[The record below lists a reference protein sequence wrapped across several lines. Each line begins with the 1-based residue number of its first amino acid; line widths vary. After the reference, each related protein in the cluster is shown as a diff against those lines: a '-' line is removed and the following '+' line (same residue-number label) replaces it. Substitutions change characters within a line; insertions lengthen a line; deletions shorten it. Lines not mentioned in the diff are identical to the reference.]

1 MADTVQITME
11 KMVPELED
19 LQARKIFSAAEIR
32 QIVDKRRGFEY
43 SLQRM
48 PLRKIDAMRY
58 IEYELKLD
66 ALRAT
71 RKERLGLAK
80 VTLGDT
86 AGVRRVHNIF
96 DRVLFKHRG
105 SVELWLQYVAFCKR
119 EGSSRVLSAVFS
131 RALQS
136 HPRSAE
142 LWIEAASYEF
152 GVNLNVDSARVLMQR
167 AIRLN
172 NHNQKLWLEY
182 FRLELLYVQKLTMR
196 RQVLRLDEE
205 VEKPKDDGSTVLI
218 DELPEEKESAEEV
231 VSEEMAA
238 KTNARKLVLQGAIAK
253 IVYTNAVAAI
263 ADNVAFRLKF
273 VEIRDLFGTLTAAEL
288 SDFILDD
295 CLQKFPKSEEV
306 HSAKALRPFLAVED
320 SDTAHFG
327 ESSEVDGANVSE
339 AERQAELL
347 VVHNFETSVSQLDTI
362 SMKELFADWLVTRLA
377 SSSQT
382 AFLLEYARAKL
393 KEFAFSA
400 SSSTSPSLAIKYVD
414 LIHRTDGTDDAL
426 MVVRKVCDE
435 CLPHSSEVWLLQ
447 SQLVLHADHEE
458 ASTSR
463 SPSAKRRRTSLGSR
477 SKTTTIINPL
487 SAAVSVLKT
496 ALTRIAKEDFDAQF
510 AIHNRLVQLLI
521 SSAES
526 PSVIEK
532 AFKTALDAQKRGSAH
547 WSAVRQQYVT
557 WAASAASQRSLE
569 QVRSLY
575 TKFMVDEQLLPSP
588 ETQSFLSLCVDIETS
603 ATSVNVA
610 QVQKLFE
617 KLVELFGS
625 EQEEVWVQYVR
636 CYSERLSL
644 FADATRVQQRALRVW
659 KESPALTQFA
669 STGLLT
675 EIR

>member
-19 LQARKIFSAAEIR
+19 LQARKLFSADEIR

-43 SLQRM
+43 ALKRV

-66 ALRAT
+66 ALRAA
-71 RKERLGLAK
+71 RKERMGLVK

-86 AGVRRVHNIF
+86 AGTKRVHNIF

-172 NHNQKLWLEY
+172 RHNQKLWLEY
-182 FRLELLYVQKLTMR
+182 FRLELLYVQKLAMR
-196 RQVLRLDEE
+196 RQVLRLDEK
-205 VEKPKDDGSTVLI
+205 VEKTVDDGSTVLT
-218 DELPEEKESAEEV
+218 DELPEEKEAVEEEI
-231 VSEEMAA
+231 SEEMAA
-238 KTNARKLVLQGAIAK
+238 KMNARKLVLQGAIAK

-263 ADNVAFRLKF
+263 ADDVAFRLKF
-273 VEIRDLFGTLTAAEL
+273 VEIRDLFGSLTAAEL
-288 SDFILDD
+288 SDFILQD
-295 CLQKFPKSEEV
+295 CLGAFPKSEEV
-306 HSAKALRPFLAVED
+306 HAAKALRPFLAVEGSAASHLGD
-320 SDTAHFG
+320 
-327 ESSEVDGANVSE
+327 SSEVDGADVSE

-347 VVHNFETSVSQLDTI
+347 VVHNFETSVTELGTVSI
-362 SMKELFADWLVTRLA
+362 KELFADWMVTRLA

-393 KEFAFSA
+393 KEFAFSTTNT
-400 SSSTSPSLAIKYVD
+400 TSPSLAIKYVD
-414 LIHRTDGTDDAL
+414 LIHRTDGTNDAL
-426 MVVRKVCDE
+426 MIVRKVCDE

-458 ASTSR
+458 VDSTSR
-463 SPSAKRRRTSLGSR
+463 SPSAKRRRTSRGSH
-477 SKTTTIINPL
+477 SKGAASNSNPL
-487 SAAVSVLKT
+487 AAAVSVLKT
-496 ALTRIAKEDFDAQF
+496 ALTMIETGDYNAQF
-510 AIHNRLVQLLI
+510 AIHNRLLQLLI

-532 AFKTALDAQKRGSAH
+532 AFKGALDSQKRGSAH
-547 WSAVRQQYVT
+547 WSALRQKYVA
-557 WAASAASQRSLE
+557 WAASTSSQRSFE

-575 TKFMVDEQLLPSP
+575 TKFLVDEQLLPTS
-588 ETQSFLSLCVDIETS
+588 ETYSFLLLCVDIETS
-603 ATSVNVA
+603 ATSVNVP

-625 EQEEVWVQYVR
+625 QQEEVWVQYVR
-636 CYSERLSL
+636 CLSERLGL

-659 KESPALTQFA
+659 KESPALMQLAF
-669 STGLLT
+669 SGV
-675 EIR
+675 

>member
-19 LQARKIFSAAEIR
+19 LQARRLFSAAEIR
-32 QIVDKRRGFEY
+32 QIVDRRRGFEY
-43 SLQRM
+43 SLQRV

-58 IEYELKLD
+58 VEYELKLD
-66 ALRAT
+66 ALRAA
-71 RKERLGLAK
+71 RKERLGLVK

-86 AGVRRVHNIF
+86 AGVKRVHNIF

-172 NHNQKLWLEY
+172 KHHQKLWLEY
-182 FRLELLYVQKLTMR
+182 FRLELLYVQKLAMR

-205 VEKPKDDGSTVLI
+205 VEKPEDDGSTVLI
-218 DELPEEKESAEEV
+218 DELPEEKGAAEEDM
-231 VSEEMAA
+231 SEEMAA
-238 KTNARKLVLQGAIAK
+238 KMNARKLVLQGAIAK

-263 ADNVAFRLKF
+263 AEDVEFRLKF
-273 VEIRDLFGTLTAAEL
+273 VEIRDLFGALTAAEL
-288 SDFILDD
+288 SDFILED
-295 CLQKFPKSEEV
+295 CLQKFPQSEEV
-306 HSAKALRPFLAVED
+306 HAAKALRPFLAVED
-320 SDTAHFG
+320 SDAARSG
-327 ESSEVDGANVSE
+327 VSSEVDGANVSE
-339 AERQAELL
+339 TERQAELL
-347 VVHNFETSVSQLDTI
+347 VVHNFETSVAQLDTI

-414 LIHRTDGTDDAL
+414 LIHRTDGTNDAL

-435 CLPHSSEVWLLQ
+435 CLPQSSEVWLLQ
-447 SQLVLHADHEE
+447 SQLVLHGDHEE

-463 SPSAKRRRTSLGSR
+463 SPSAKRRRTSRGSY
-477 SKTTTIINPL
+477 SKANITNPL
-487 SAAVSVLKT
+487 STAVSVLKT
-496 ALTRIAKEDFDAQF
+496 ALTKIATDDFNAQF

-526 PSVIEK
+526 SSVIEK
-532 AFKTALDAQKRGSAH
+532 AFKAALDAQKRGSAH

-557 WAASAASQRSLE
+557 WASSAASARTLE
-569 QVRSLY
+569 QVRALY

-636 CYSERLSL
+636 CLSERLAL

-669 STGLLT
+669 FTGL
-675 EIR
+675 

>member
-19 LQARKIFSAAEIR
+19 LQARKIFSAPEIR

-43 SLQRM
+43 SLQRV

-58 IEYELKLD
+58 IEYEIKLD
-66 ALRAT
+66 ALRAA

-86 AGVRRVHNIF
+86 AGVKRVHNIF

-172 NHNQKLWLEY
+172 KHNQKLWLEY

-205 VEKPKDDGSTVLI
+205 VEKPEDDGSTVLI
-218 DELPEEKESAEEV
+218 DELPEEAGAADDEM
-231 VSEEMAA
+231 SEEMAA
-238 KTNARKLVLQGAIAK
+238 KMNARKLVLQGAIAK
-253 IVYTNAVAAI
+253 IVYSNAVAAI
-263 ADNVAFRLKF
+263 ADDVAFRLKF
-273 VEIRDLFGTLTAAEL
+273 VEIRDLFGSLTAAEV
-288 SDFILDD
+288 SDFILED
-295 CLQKFPKSEEV
+295 CLQNFPKSEEV
-306 HSAKALRPFLAVED
+306 HAAKALRPFLAVED
-320 SDTAHFG
+320 SDASRLG

-347 VVHNFETSVSQLDTI
+347 VVQNFETSVSQLDTL
-362 SMKELFADWLVTRLA
+362 SMKELFADWLVARLA

-414 LIHRTDGTDDAL
+414 LIHRTDGTNDAL

-435 CLPHSSEVWLLQ
+435 CLPQSSEVWLLQ

-458 ASTSR
+458 TSTSR
-463 SPSAKRRRTSLGSR
+463 SPSAKRRRTSRGSI
-477 SKTTTIINPL
+477 SKTVTAVANPL
-487 SAAVSVLKT
+487 TSAVSVLKT
-496 ALTRIAKEDFDAQF
+496 ALTKIATEDFDAQF

-526 PSVIEK
+526 PSVVEK
-532 AFKTALDAQKRGSAH
+532 AFKAALDAQKRGSAH
-547 WSAVRQQYVT
+547 WCAMRQQYVT
-557 WAASAASQRSLE
+557 WASSAASQRTLE

-588 ETQSFLSLCVDIETS
+588 ETQLFLTLSVDIETS

-636 CYSERLSL
+636 CLSERLSL

-669 STGLLT
+669 FTGL
-675 EIR
+675 